1 MLNSIRC
8 SFPFFKERVHVDD
21 QILDDWEI
29 AQWGNINFSSI
40 VVNGGLSATGPSR
53 SAVHCHCAGAA
64 HSDSTGESIGK
75 CTVQFTL
82 NIGHD
87 IENGLLS

>member
-1 MLNSIRC
+1 MPNSIRC
-8 SFPFFKERVHVDD
+8 SFPFIKERVHVDD

-29 AQWGNINFSSI
+29 AQWGDINFSGI
-40 VVNGGLSATGPSR
+40 VVDRSLSATSPSR
-53 SAVHCHCAGAA
+53 SAVHCHCAGAT

-82 NIGHD
+82 NIGHN